1 MPHPIELVTV
11 HIQVLWNL
19 IFGGKSFLNSFR
31 GCVYYSDLAVGG
43 EVGGNMAKSHNVYA
57 SMWVMT
63 FMDLQN
69 AQRMIVN
76 MSDI

>member
-1 MPHPIELVTV
+1 MDSIDVFP
-11 HIQVLWNL
+11 
-19 IFGGKSFLNSFR
+19 FLTHSVDR
-31 GCVYYSDLAVGG
+31 
-43 EVGGNMAKSHNVYA
+43 ENMAKSYNVYA